1 MTINAIGPFL
11 GTKAVI
17 EEMKKVEAA
26 SIVNI
31 SSLSGMYGIG
41 NPGYNSSKGALRS
54 LTKNIALDYAKYNI
68 RVNSVHP
75 GSVETPMIKE
85 ALDAN
90 DGEGRKMALRM
101 IPLNFIGQPEDIA
114 NAVLFLASDESRYI
128 TGTELVIDGGALL
141 Q

>member
-1 MTINAIGPFL
+1 M
-11 GTKAVI
+11 
-17 EEMKKVEAA
+17 
-26 SIVNI
+26 
-31 SSLSGMYGIG
+31 
-41 NPGYNSSKGALRS
+41 
-54 LTKNIALDYAKYNI
+54 
-68 RVNSVHP
+68 
-75 GSVETPMIKE
+75 KE

>member
-1 MTINAIGPFL
+1 M
-11 GTKAVI
+11 
-17 EEMKKVEAA
+17 
-26 SIVNI
+26 
-31 SSLSGMYGIG
+31 
-41 NPGYNSSKGALRS
+41 
-54 LTKNIALDYAKYNI
+54 
-68 RVNSVHP
+68 
-75 GSVETPMIKE
+75 
-85 ALDAN
+85 DAN